1 MSKNRHF
8 LCAAIALLA
17 FLSTAVL
24 AAKYEVPEVAPDN
37 LFPVVLLKTSMGDI
51 KVELNRGRAPE
62 SANNFLRYV
71 TEGFYN
77 GTVFHRV
84 IPEFVV
90 QGGGYDE
97 NLKER
102 GPLHGVIINESGNG
116 LGNDSYTIAMARETP
131 PHTANSQFYFNLVDN
146 DKLNPS
152 SKRWGY
158 AVFGLV
164 IEGED
169 VIDKIAAVKTHV
181 DEATAYEDVPVKPVY
196 IYKAVLIPADEI

>member
-1 MSKNRHF
+1 MYKNRQLLF
-8 LCAAIALLA
+8 ALILLLTLIAAPV
-17 FLSTAVL
+17 F
-24 AAKYEVPEVAPDN
+24 AAKYEVPEVATDN

-62 SANNFLRYV
+62 SVNNFLRYV

-77 GTVFHRV
+77 GTIFHRV

-102 GPLHGVIINESGNG
+102 GPLHDVIINESGNG
-116 LGNDSYTIAMARETP
+116 LGNDSYTIAMARENP

-164 IEGED
+164 IEGEE
-169 VIDKIAAVKTHV
+169 VIDKIATVETQT
-181 DEATAYEDVPVKPVY
+181 DDATEYEDVPVKPVY
-196 IYKAVLIPADEI
+196 LYKAVLLPAGEM